1 MILGFGFLS
10 FVVIFSFAFL
20 GCEVGGF
27 IEKCIPVQKNCFLS
41 FFFFLFLRHCGL
53 GFTKFYDSF
62 EILGFLPLAHCKFW
76 EW

>member
-27 IEKCIPVQKNCFLS
+27 IEKCIPVQKNCFFS
-41 FFFFLFLRHCGL
+41 FFKALWI
-53 GFTKFYDSF
+53 GF
-62 EILGFLPLAHCKFW
+62 H
-76 EW
+76 